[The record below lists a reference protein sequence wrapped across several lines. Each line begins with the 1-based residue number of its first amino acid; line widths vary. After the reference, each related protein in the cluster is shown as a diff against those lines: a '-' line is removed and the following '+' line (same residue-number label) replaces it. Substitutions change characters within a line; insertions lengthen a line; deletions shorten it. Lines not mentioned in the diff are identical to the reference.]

1 MNSSPPAPGVRP
13 RSVALWARLGSTVIL
28 AVAFVWA
35 VAIAG
40 PRIHLGRPGLVK
52 AAPAGERGGIAGQS
66 QLELPAGP
74 GDALRFVFPPVG
86 SSAPAEAGVVPGR
99 PARHLPPRLERPG
112 GQMLVCYRTGDASIY
127 LYENPGGVTDNTLF
141 YRARLAFDGWA
152 PAPPPPGQPAVAV
165 FARDG
170 RYCLV
175 HLAGPSPDKPRTV
188 ATLVF
193 EGS

>member
-1 MNSSPPAPGVRP
+1 MNSSPPASAVRS
-13 RSVALWARLGSTVIL
+13 RFVALGARLVATTIL
-28 AVAFVWA
+28 AAAFVWA

-40 PRIHLGRPGLVK
+40 PRIHLCRLGPAK
-52 AAPAGERGGIAGQS
+52 AGPTGERGGVVGPA

-74 GDALRFVFPPVG
+74 GDALRFVFPPAG
-86 SSAPAEAGVVPGR
+86 SPAPAEAGVVPGR

-112 GQMLVCYRTGDASIY
+112 GQMLVSYRTGDASIY

-152 PAPPPPGQPAVAV
+152 LAPPPPGQPAVAV

-170 RYCLV
+170 RHCLV
-175 HLAGPSPDKPRTV
+175 HLAGPSPDRPQTV